1 MKERRLF
8 CSTKRRTVLMAI
20 RKTASTEGSL
30 EAKAPSALP
39 GKEVRSLEV
48 VAAAI
53 REQFAAGVDAETI
66 QQELAVSP
74 HVFREL
80 LSHSYK
86 LVGRAPVIFE
96 YQEKIRVGEI
106 EG

>member
-1 MKERRLF
+1 MP
-8 CSTKRRTVLMAI
+8 A
-20 RKTASTEGSL
+20 RKAADSL
-30 EAKAPSALP
+30 EVKEKPAPSALP
-39 GKEVRSLEV
+39 GDTVRSLEP
-48 VAAAI
+48 VAVAI
-53 REQFAAGVDAETI
+53 REMFAAGKDAETI

-86 LVGRAPVIFE
+86 MVGRAPEIFE
-96 YQEKIRVGEI
+96 YQERVRVGQL

>member
-1 MKERRLF
+1 MP
-8 CSTKRRTVLMAI
+8 A
-20 RKTASTEGSL
+20 RKAADSL
-30 EAKAPSALP
+30 EVKEKSAPSALP
-39 GKEVRSLEV
+39 GNTVRSLEP
-48 VAAAI
+48 VAEAI
-53 REQFAAGVDAETI
+53 REMFAAGKDAETI

-86 LVGRAPVIFE
+86 MVGRAPEIFA
-96 YQEKIRVGEI
+96 YQERIRIGEL

>member
-1 MKERRLF
+1 MP
-8 CSTKRRTVLMAI
+8 A
-20 RKTASTEGSL
+20 RKAADSL
-30 EAKAPSALP
+30 EVKEEFAPSALP
-39 GKEVRSLEV
+39 GDTVRSLEP
-48 VAAAI
+48 VAEAI
-53 REQFAAGVDAETI
+53 REMFAAGRDAETI

-86 LVGRAPVIFE
+86 LVGRAPEIFE
-96 YQEKIRVGEI
+96 YQERIRINEI

>member
-1 MKERRLF
+1 MP
-8 CSTKRRTVLMAI
+8 A
-20 RKTASTEGSL
+20 RKAADSL
-30 EAKAPSALP
+30 EVKEKEAPSALP
-39 GKEVRSLEV
+39 GKTVRSLAP
-48 VAAAI
+48 VAEAI
-53 REQFAAGVDAETI
+53 REMFAAGKDAETI

-86 LVGRAPVIFE
+86 LVGRAPEIFA
-96 YQEKIRVGEI
+96 YQERIRIGEI

>member
-1 MKERRLF
+1 MP
-8 CSTKRRTVLMAI
+8 A
-20 RKTASTEGSL
+20 RKAADSL
-30 EAKAPSALP
+30 EVKEESAPSALP
-39 GKEVRSLEV
+39 GDTVRSLEP
-48 VAAAI
+48 VAEAI
-53 REQFAAGVDAETI
+53 REMFAAGKDAETI

-86 LVGRAPVIFE
+86 LVGRAPEIFD
-96 YQEKIRVGEI
+96 YQERIRIGEI

>member
-1 MKERRLF
+1 MP
-8 CSTKRRTVLMAI
+8 A
-20 RKTASTEGSL
+20 RKSANTEGSV
-30 EAKAPSALP
+30 ETPVISAAP

-48 VAAAI
+48 VAEAI
-53 REQFAAGVDAETI
+53 RAEFAAGKDAEVI
-66 QQELAVSP
+66 QAELQVSA

-80 LSHSYK
+80 LTHSYK
-86 LVGRAPVIFE
+86 LVGRAPEIFE

>member
-1 MKERRLF
+1 MP
-8 CSTKRRTVLMAI
+8 A
-20 RKTASTEGSL
+20 RKAADSL
-30 EAKAPSALP
+30 EVKEESAPSALP
-39 GKEVRSLEV
+39 GDTVRSLEP
-48 VAAAI
+48 VAEAI
-53 REQFAAGVDAETI
+53 REMFAAGKDAETI

-86 LVGRAPVIFE
+86 LVGRAPEIFE
-96 YQEKIRVGEI
+96 YQERVRVGQL

>member
-1 MKERRLF
+1 MP
-8 CSTKRRTVLMAI
+8 A
-20 RKTASTEGSL
+20 RKAADSL
-30 EAKAPSALP
+30 EVQEKSAPSALP
-39 GKEVRSLEV
+39 GKSVRSLEP
-48 VAAAI
+48 VAEAI
-53 REQFAAGVDAETI
+53 REMFAAGKDADTI

-86 LVGRAPVIFE
+86 MVGRAPEIFE
-96 YQEKIRVGEI
+96 YQERIRIGEI

>member
-1 MKERRLF
+1 MP
-8 CSTKRRTVLMAI
+8 A
-20 RKTASTEGSL
+20 RKAADSL
-30 EAKAPSALP
+30 EVKEKSAPSALP
-39 GKEVRSLEV
+39 ADTVRSLEP
-48 VAAAI
+48 VAVAI
-53 REQFAAGVDAETI
+53 REMFAAGKDAETI

-86 LVGRAPVIFE
+86 LVGRAPEIFE
-96 YQEKIRVGEI
+96 YQERVRVGQL

>member
-1 MKERRLF
+1 MNERQLF

-20 RKTASTEGSL
+20 RKTAGTDGSL

-39 GKEVRSLEV
+39 GKAVRSLEV

-53 REQFAAGVDAETI
+53 REQFATGVDAEAI
-66 QQELAVSP
+66 MQELAVSQ

-80 LSHSYK
+80 LSHSYR
-86 LVGRAPVIFE
+86 LVGRAPEIFE
-96 YQEKIRVGEI
+96 YQEKIRIGEI

>member
-1 MKERRLF
+1 MP
-8 CSTKRRTVLMAI
+8 A
-20 RKTASTEGSL
+20 RKAADSL
-30 EAKAPSALP
+30 EVKEQSAPSALP
-39 GKEVRSLEV
+39 GDTVRSLEP
-48 VAAAI
+48 VAEAI
-53 REQFAAGVDAETI
+53 REMFAAGKDAETI

-86 LVGRAPVIFE
+86 LVGRAPEIFE
-96 YQEKIRVGEI
+96 YQERIRIGEI

>member
-1 MKERRLF
+1 MP
-8 CSTKRRTVLMAI
+8 A
-20 RKTASTEGSL
+20 RKAADSL
-30 EAKAPSALP
+30 EVKEKSAPSALP
-39 GKEVRSLEV
+39 GDTVRSLEP
-48 VAAAI
+48 VAEAI
-53 REQFAAGVDAETI
+53 REMFAAGKDAETI

-86 LVGRAPVIFE
+86 MVGRAPEIFE
-96 YQEKIRVGEI
+96 YQERIRIGEL